1 MSVVFYC
8 FTSAAAPG
16 LHAFTA
22 DDAGAALP
30 PDQGPWRLV
39 SRVDPQQ
46 GWTEAAEIS
55 AVEAGVRANGFAL
68 VDAQEPLTFE
78 GVPVRPGA

>member
-1 MSVVFYC
+1 MSVFYY
-8 FTSAAAPG
+8 FTSASAPD

-22 DDAGAALP
+22 DEAGSALP
-30 PDQGPWRLV
+30 PEQGPWRL
-39 SRVDPQQ
+39 SATVDPQE
-46 GWTEAAEIS
+46 GWTKAAEIS

-78 GVPVRPGA
+78 GSPVRPGA